1 MRFGSGPPSIQFGGA
16 GAGEEAPA
24 ILLDRGAD
32 RRPIRLHRGRVGD
45 LEFDDK
51 IGGYGGL
58 PWRTIWELAAY
69 GPCAPEPRD
78 RVISLYASYFPV
90 E

>member
-1 MRFGSGPPSIQFGGA
+1 MRFGSGPPSISSV
-16 GAGEEAPA
+16 APA
-24 ILLDRGAD
+24 RARKRPPYCSIVAPTA
-32 RRPIRLHRGRVGD
+32 RPIGLHRGRVGD